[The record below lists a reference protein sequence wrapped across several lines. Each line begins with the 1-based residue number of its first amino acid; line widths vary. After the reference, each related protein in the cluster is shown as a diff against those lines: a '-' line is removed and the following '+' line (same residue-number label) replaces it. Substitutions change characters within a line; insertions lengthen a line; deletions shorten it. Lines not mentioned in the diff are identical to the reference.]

1 MYLTYLFS
9 NILFQIALTCL
20 ELFSDYGKS
29 MSKWPVWAKFFN
41 ELNNILL
48 VSYSALNPLAYCGE
62 LVFKTICHY
71 FKRSNQIPQQRNGII
86 ISNEYGDMKSIGI
99 TLNGPDPLEKQLE
112 ELDAQSRLMCGLSRS
127 S

>member
-1 MYLTYLFS
+1 
-9 NILFQIALTCL
+9 
-20 ELFSDYGKS
+20 